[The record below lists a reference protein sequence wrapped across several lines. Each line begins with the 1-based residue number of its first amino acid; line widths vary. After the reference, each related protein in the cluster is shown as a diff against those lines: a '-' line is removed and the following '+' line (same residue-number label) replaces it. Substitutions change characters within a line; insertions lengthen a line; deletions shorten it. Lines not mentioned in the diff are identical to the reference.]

1 MDPPTTSQGRLLCYN
16 GVMQVTRLYP
26 HFQPSNYDLFWDL
39 SDISNRRIRGAATI
53 AGIASGTDE
62 LRLHAKELDIISVT
76 LNDTPVADFRTEGD
90 ELVISA
96 RVNGTTTVHIDFS
109 LTVTDAMHGIY
120 PCYYTLDGIRHELY
134 ATQFESHHARE
145 AFPCIDEPEAK
156 ATYTVSLK
164 TTDGLQVLGNMP
176 VASTQLLGASRTTT
190 FVATPRMSSY
200 LVAFVVGDLQ
210 RATTTTQ
217 SGVEVNVYATKA
229 HPAVALNWALEH
241 AAQTIDYFDDY
252 FGVPYPLPKS
262 DHVALPDFSSGAMEN
277 WGLITY
283 REIALLAD
291 PTTVSIGNKQYVAE
305 VVAHELSHQ
314 WFGNLV
320 TMKWWD
326 NLWLNESFATI
337 MEYLAPN
344 TFHPDWDLWF
354 EFSTNEGVMALRR
367 DCIDGVQPVQVA
379 VNHPDE
385 INSLFDGAIVYA
397 KGGRLMRMMQT
408 WIGDAAFRKG
418 LKDYFSSHQYGNTTG
433 DDLWDALSAASG
445 KDVGALMNTWI
456 SQSGYPVVHA
466 ALANGQLTLRQE
478 QFFVGPHEPSSKLW
492 PIPLRANQADLPEL
506 LDTASLTIP
515 FTSTDAL
522 HLNADDSGHY
532 IVNYDD
538 ELRSRIIAE
547 LKAGNVS
554 NIQRAQFL
562 HEQMMLARGGYTSS
576 AQLIELL
583 DAYRDESN
591 EKVWGMIS
599 LAIAD
604 LKRFVETNSTA
615 EAKLRVFVGSLAE
628 KQFERLGWDMLDG
641 ESEDDTQLRG
651 TIIGCM
657 LYSER
662 PEIIA
667 HAIDLYSRNTLEQLD
682 PELRSLI
689 MGAAVR
695 HGSDATVVDTLITTY
710 QTTSATDIQS
720 DITSA
725 VTSSKDHAV
734 LQRLITMLTDTK
746 IIRSQDTVRWYV
758 NLLRNREGRDTAW
771 QWLRDN
777 WAWVETTFASDKSHD
792 YFPRYSANILGT
804 QRQLQE
810 YKDFFTPLRDNPSLT
825 RAIDMG
831 ILDLEGRIAIIERD
845 TPAVIAALNKF

>member
-1 MDPPTTSQGRLLCYN
+1 
-16 GVMQVTRLYP
+16 MQVTRLYP
-26 HFQPSNYDLFWDL
+26 HFQPTHYDLSWDL
-39 SDISNRRIRGAATI
+39 TNIANRRIQGTVTI
-53 AGIASGTDE
+53 TGTASGSDE
-62 LRLHAKELDIISVT
+62 LRLHAKELDIVTVT
-76 LNDTPVADFRTEGD
+76 LNGTSAIRYLTEGD
-90 ELVISA
+90 ELVIPGPVS
-96 RVNGTTTVHIDFS
+96 GDTTVRIEFT

-120 PCYYTLDGIRHELY
+120 PCYYTLDGTRHELY

-156 ATYTVSLK
+156 ATYAINLK
-164 TTDGLQVLGNMP
+164 TTEGLQVLGNMP
-176 VASTQLLGASRTTT
+176 VTSTQISGASRITT
-190 FVATPRMSSY
+190 FATTPRMSSY

-210 RATTTTQ
+210 QATTTTQ
-217 SGVEVNVYATKA
+217 GGVEVNVYATKA
-229 HPAVALNWALEH
+229 HPAAALTWALEH
-241 AAQTIDYFDDY
+241 AAKTIDYFDSY

-291 PTTVSIGNKQYVAE
+291 PATVSIGNKQYVAE

-320 TMKWWD
+320 TMRWWD

-344 TFHPDWDLWF
+344 NFHPDWDLWF

-385 INSLFDGAIVYA
+385 ISSLFDGAIVYA

-408 WIGDAAFRKG
+408 WVGEAAFRTG
-418 LKDYFSSHQYGNTTG
+418 LKSYFTSHQYSNTTG
-433 DDLWDALSAASG
+433 DDLWNALSAASG

-466 ALANGQLTLRQE
+466 SLAGNQLTLQQE

-492 PIPLRANQADLPEL
+492 PVPLRANQTDLPEL
-506 LDTASLTIP
+506 LSTKSITLP
-515 FTSTDAL
+515 FTDTGAL

-547 LKAGNVS
+547 LKAGKLS

-576 AQLIELL
+576 AQLIDLL

-604 LKRFVETNSTA
+604 LKRFVETNDAA
-615 EAKLRVFVGSLAE
+615 EAKLRRFVGTLAE
-628 KQFERLGWDMLDG
+628 KQFTRLGWEKLDG

-667 HAIDLYSRNTLEQLD
+667 HAIELYSCNTLEQLD

-689 MGAAVR
+689 MSAAVR
-695 HGSDATVVDTLITTY
+695 YGSDTTVVDTLIATY

-725 VTSSKDHAV
+725 VTSSKDPGV
-734 LQRLITMLTDTK
+734 LQRLITMLTDTR

-758 NLLRNREGRDTAW
+758 NLLRNREGRSAAW

-777 WAWVETTFASDKSHD
+777 WAWIETTFASDKSHD

-810 YKDFFTPLRDNPSLT
+810 YKDFFAPLRENPSLT

-831 ILDLEGRIAIIERD
+831 ILDLEGRIALIERD
-845 TPAVIAALNKF
+845 TPAVIAELDKF